1 MERIAGCENYSLYIS
16 LRHVFSFLPPFFPL
30 TFFFLFDHISKDFA
44 TVGQKQ
50 IQYRIII
57 YQKTLLDHVQLPALL
72 IV

>member
-1 MERIAGCENYSLYIS
+1 MERIAGCENYSLYSS
-16 LRHVFSFLPPFFPL
+16 LRHVFFFSSAFCSL
-30 TFFFLFDHISKDFA
+30 YFFFFDHISKEFA
-44 TVGQKQ
+44 TVSQKQ